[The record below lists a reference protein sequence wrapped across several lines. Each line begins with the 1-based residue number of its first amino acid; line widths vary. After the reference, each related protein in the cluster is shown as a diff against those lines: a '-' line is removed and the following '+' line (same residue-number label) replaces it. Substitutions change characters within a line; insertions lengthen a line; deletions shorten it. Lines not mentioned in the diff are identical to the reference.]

1 MRVKANEIQT
11 NPAQFHSSVAQLVE
25 HLIVNQNV
33 AGSCPARGVFVI
45 PCSVIGNTSEFGSDI
60 RGSSP
65 REGIFLIIHI

>member
-1 MRVKANEIQT
+1 MIS
-11 NPAQFHSSVAQLVE
+11 FLGSSMVE
-25 HLIVNQNV
+25 HLTVNQAV
-33 AGSCPARGVFVI
+33 VGSSPARGVFVI